1 MKKFFSALLS
11 LCLLIGACFMGAFQ
25 GIETNTASAA
35 SLTETAAEI
44 IVNPQGYSSE
54 ERLWQGIP
62 GVEVT
67 KGGRLWVSYFTGGEK
82 EPSTENCVAF
92 AYSDDDGRTWND
104 PFFIIAHPSDG
115 ARTYDPCVWLD
126 PLGRMWFTWC
136 QARGSYSDLKNW
148 AIVLENPDATET
160 EMKTALEKAT
170 PRLLG
175 DGVKLNKMTV
185 LNSGDWLFFTA
196 SSTPTAITVWAS
208 TDSGATWSVR
218 SLMSGN
224 GYRVTEP
231 MAVQLADGKIMLMT
245 RIEKVDGVLMGGG
258 IGYSISSD
266 NGKTWSDY
274 QADLPKPLRGPSSR
288 FALVKLQSGNLL
300 FVNNDSETGR
310 TKMTAYL
317 STDNGE
323 SWRYSCL
330 LDERTEVSYPCV
342 AQDKDGNIYV
352 TYDKGRYIE
361 KEIRITKFTE
371 QDIMNGKIASEG
383 SVVRMAVS
391 ILGDQMDIESVSTEF
406 TKAITVERGT
416 LLSTA
421 RKDLPTTIKVKDKDG
436 NEYTLSGKWG
446 TEDYDAEKAGTY
458 TLTFSA
464 TTDMLRYKLF
474 DAHNLLQVTVIVK
487 GNGSGDDGDSGCAGS
502 ISAGAIGGLLLA
514 GAIILTRKNKNKN
527 YKEDK
532 R

>member
-1 MKKFFSALLS
+1 MKKIFSAFLAV
-11 LCLLIGACFMGAFQ
+11 CLLIGACVMNGFQ
-25 GIETNTASAA
+25 GMERDTASAA

-44 IVNPQGYSSE
+44 IVEPQGYGAA

-67 KGGRLWVSYFTGGEK
+67 KGGRLWASYFTGGEK

-92 AYSDDDGRTWND
+92 SYSDDEGKTWKD
-104 PFFIIAHPSDG
+104 PFFVVAHPSDG

-148 AIVLENPDATET
+148 SIVLDNPDGTES
-160 EMKTALEKAT
+160 EMKTALENAV

-175 DGVKLNKMTV
+175 DGVKLNKPTV
-185 LNSGDWLFFTA
+185 LANGDWLFFTA

-231 MAVQLADGKIMLMT
+231 MAVQLADGRIMLMT
-245 RIEKVDGVLMGGG
+245 RIEKVDGVIMGGG
-258 IGYSISSD
+258 IGYAISSD
-266 NGKTWSDY
+266 NGATWSDY
-274 QADLPKPLRGPSSR
+274 QADLQKPLRGPSSR

-300 FVNNDSETGR
+300 FVNHDNETGR
-310 TKMTAYL
+310 TKLTAYL
-317 STDNGE
+317 STDNGQ
-323 SWRYSCL
+323 SWAYSCL
-330 LDERTEVSYPCV
+330 LDERTDVSYPCV
-342 AQDKDGNIYV
+342 AQDKDGYIYV
-352 TYDKGRYIE
+352 AYDKGRYIE
-361 KEIRITKFTE
+361 REIRITKFTE
-371 QDIMNGKIASEG
+371 QDIINGKITSEG
-383 SVVRMAVS
+383 SVIRMAVS
-391 ILGDQMDIESVSTEF
+391 ILGDQKDIESVTTEF
-406 TKAITVERGT
+406 SREITVEKGT

-421 RKDLPTTIKVKDKDG
+421 RKDLPTTIKVKDKEG
-436 NEYTLSGKWG
+436 NEYTLSGKWA
-446 TEDYDAEKAGTY
+446 TEDYDGQKAGRY

-474 DAHNLLQVTVIVK
+474 DAHKLLEVTVTVQGGK
-487 GNGSGDDGDSGCAGS
+487 DGSGKSGCAGAAFVGS
-502 ISAGAIGGLLLA
+502 IGTGVLLA
-514 GAIILTRKNKNKN
+514 GATLLKKKNKNKKS
-527 YKEDK
+527 KEDE

>member
-1 MKKFFSALLS
+1 MKKFFGALLAV
-11 LCLLIGACFMGAFQ
+11 CFLLGVCFMGVFQ
-25 GIETNTASAA
+25 GVETNTASAA
-35 SLTETAAEI
+35 PLTETAAEI
-44 IVNPQGYSSE
+44 IVNPQGYSE
-54 ERLWQGIP
+54 TERLWQGIP

-67 KGGRLWVSYFTGGEK
+67 KNGRLWVSYFTGGEK
-82 EPSTENCVAF
+82 EPSAENCVAF
-92 AYSDDDGRTWND
+92 AYSDDGGKTWND
-104 PFFIIAHPSDG
+104 PFFIIAHPSDD

-148 AIVLENPDATET
+148 AIVLENPDATES
-160 EMKTALEKAT
+160 EMITALKNAT

-175 DGVKLNKMTV
+175 DGVKLNKPTV
-185 LNSGDWLFFTA
+185 LDNGDWLFFTA
-196 SSTPTAITVWAS
+196 ASTPAAITVWAS

-245 RIEKVDGVLMGGG
+245 RIEKVGGVLTGGG
-258 IGYSISSD
+258 IGYAISSD
-266 NGKTWSDY
+266 NGNTWSDY
-274 QADLPKPLRGPSSR
+274 QADLAAPFRGPSSR

-317 STDNGE
+317 STDNGK
-323 SWRYSCL
+323 SWQYSCL

-352 TYDKGRYIE
+352 IYDKGRYIE
-361 KEIRITKFTE
+361 KEIRITKLTE
-371 QDIMNGKIASEG
+371 QDIKDGKIISEG

-391 ILGDQMDIESVSTEF
+391 VLGDQKDIESVATEF
-406 TKAITVERGT
+406 AKNITVEHGT

-421 RKDLPTTIKVKDKDG
+421 RKDLPTTVKVRDKVG
-436 NEYTLSGKWG
+436 NEYTLNGKWG
-446 TEDYDAEKAGTY
+446 AEDYDAEKAGTY

-474 DAHNLLQVTVIVK
+474 DAHNLLQVTVTVTTNGK
-487 GNGSGDDGDSGCAGS
+487 GNANGNGCAGAIPLQALG
-502 ISAGAIGGLLLA
+502 ISVLSASTAVLK
-514 GAIILTRKNKNKN
+514 RKKCK
-527 YKEDK
+527 
-532 R
+532 

>member
-1 MKKFFSALLS
+1 
-11 LCLLIGACFMGAFQ
+11 
-25 GIETNTASAA
+25 
-35 SLTETAAEI
+35 
-44 IVNPQGYSSE
+44 
-54 ERLWQGIP
+54 
-62 GVEVT
+62 
-67 KGGRLWVSYFTGGEK
+67 
-82 EPSTENCVAF
+82 
-92 AYSDDDGRTWND
+92 
-104 PFFIIAHPSDG
+104 
-115 ARTYDPCVWLD
+115 
-126 PLGRMWFTWC
+126 
-136 QARGSYSDLKNW
+136 
-148 AIVLENPDATET
+148 
-160 EMKTALEKAT
+160 MKTALENMQ

-185 LNSGDWLFFTA
+185 LDNGEWLFFTA

-208 TDSGATWSVR
+208 TDSGTTWSVR

-231 MAVQLADGKIMLMT
+231 MAVQLADGKLMLMT

-258 IGYSISSD
+258 IGYAISED

-274 QADLPKPLRGPSSR
+274 QADLQKPLRGPSSR

-300 FVNNDSETGR
+300 FVNNGSETGR

-317 STDNGE
+317 STDNGQ
-323 SWRYSCL
+323 SWQYSCL

-371 QDIMNGKIASEG
+371 QDIMGGKITSANSI
-383 SVVRMAVS
+383 VRIAVS
-391 ILGDQMDIESVSTEF
+391 VLGDQKDIESVSTPFNKSIE
-406 TKAITVERGT
+406 VEQGT

-421 RKDLPTTIKVKDKDG
+421 RKDLPTTVRVKDKDG
-436 NEYTLSGKWG
+436 NEYTLSGKWS
-446 TEDYDAEKAGTY
+446 TEDYDAEKAGNY
-458 TLTFSA
+458 TLIFSA

-474 DAHNLLQVTVIVK
+474 DAHNLLQVTVTVK
-487 GNGSGDDGDSGCAGS
+487 GNGSGANAGCNGTLS
-502 ISAGAIGGLLLA
+502 VGVSAVSVLLA
-514 GAIILTRKNKNKN
+514 GAIMTTIKNKNGNKN
-527 YKEDK
+527 SKEDK